1 MFIHY
6 SKDVDTLYIRLKD
19 EKVADTDQL
28 DENIIIDY
36 DEDGKVI
43 AIKIL
48 NASEKTNITRM
59 IIEHLPNV
67 TVKTT

>member
-19 EKVADTDQL
+19 EKVADTDQF